1 VLDERQLFD
10 WLRLIRTDGVGPR
23 TFRSLVNHFG
33 GARAALEGLPDL
45 ARQRGAKAVRIPSV
59 QMIERELEHARRLG
73 VRFVATGEP
82 DYPRALAAIDTA
94 PPIIGLRGSAAAAAQ
109 GPVVA
114 IVGSRNA
121 SAAGR
126 TIAERMAQGLG
137 QAGFAVAS
145 GLARGID
152 AAAHAAAL
160 PTGTIAVLAGGHD
173 KVYPPEH
180 AGLLEAIAERGA
192 VLSEMPMGW
201 EPRGRDFPRRNRIV
215 SGLSLG
221 LVLVEA
227 AQRSGSLITARFAL
241 EQGRE
246 VFAVPGSP
254 LDPRAEGTN
263 ELIRQGATLVRN
275 AADVVAVLAP
285 LVGLTPSNERTM
297 REREGDPEEPLWDE
311 WDPFGPEGSAPQV
324 PRAAEIRV
332 GEVPSE
338 PSGNTERTDLSS
350 LIGWAPVSVDDLV
363 RLSGLPAREVQARL
377 LDLDLAGR
385 IERPAPHLVALKA
398 PSS

>member
-1 VLDERQLFD
+1 MDERQRFD

-23 TFRSLVNHFG
+23 TFRSLINHFG

-59 QMIERELEHARRLG
+59 QAIERELEAAWRLG
-73 VRFVATGEP
+73 VRFVAMAEP
-82 DYPRALAAIDTA
+82 DYPRPLAAIDTA
-94 PPIIGLRGSAAAAAQ
+94 PPILALRGSAATLKAPA
-109 GPVVA
+109 VA

-126 TIAERMAQGLG
+126 TLAERIAQGLG
-137 QAGFAVAS
+137 QAGFTVAS

-160 PTGTIAVLAGGHD
+160 PTGTVAVLAGGHD
-173 KVYPPEH
+173 KVYPPEN

-215 SGLSLG
+215 SGLALG

-246 VFAVPGSP
+246 VCAVPGSP
-254 LDPRAEGTN
+254 LDPRADGTN
-263 ELIRQGATLVRN
+263 DLIRQGATLVRN
-275 AADVVAVLAP
+275 AADVVAVLSP
-285 LVGLTPSNERTM
+285 LVGLPPADDRTM
-297 REREGDPEEPLWDE
+297 REQDGNAEEPLWDE
-311 WDPFGPEGSAPQV
+311 WDPFGAEASGPAIPGTPTRDLRDRPDACGS
-324 PRAAEIRV
+324 
-332 GEVPSE
+332 
-338 PSGNTERTDLSS
+338 PSGSDQPDFMT
-350 LIGWAPVSVDDLV
+350 LIGGSPVSVDDLV
-363 RLSGLPAREVQARL
+363 RLSRLPAREVQARL

-385 IERPAPHLVALKA
+385 IERPAPHLVTLKS
-398 PSS
+398 PSA